1 MIRNAFYVI
10 LLRYVQAKYILKAR
24 EICEVKNETER
35 KNRSIIYGGNG
46 NTADSYQCIIFYDNK
61 QRKQIWGLI

>member
-1 MIRNAFYVI
+1 MLYWYSVS
-10 LLRYVQAKYILKAR
+10 LYKR

-61 QRKQIWGLI
+61 DEIFYGWR